1 MMDDRF
7 SGSYDA
13 ALHLLDR
20 QVVDSEGLLVCKVD
34 DIEIEERGDG
44 LYAVAILV
52 GRAALIPRLTGAL
65 GRRSLDFWR
74 RMGDEQAD
82 RTAPYRIG
90 FTDVAEVTSA
100 VRLRRRRHALLV
112 RADPAH
118 RLRDLLE
125 MKVRSATGAEL
136 GSVLDVRLNERQR
149 VTDFI
154 VGPGRPGS
162 LLGYDRNREQGPWLI
177 ATIVRWLHRHAGC
190 VPAEAAHIDW
200 SAQLV
205 TLDSAPGPLRPA

>member
-1 MMDDRF
+1 MEDRF

-44 LYAVAILV
+44 LYATAILV

-74 RMGDEQAD
+74 RMGDEQGD
-82 RTAPYRIG
+82 RTAPYRIA
-90 FTDVAEVTSA
+90 FTDVEEVTSA
-100 VRLRRRRHALLV
+100 VRLRRQRHALLV
-112 RADPAH
+112 RTNPAH

-125 MKVRSATGAEL
+125 MEVRTVTGAKL
-136 GSVLDVRLNERQR
+136 GSVLDVRLDEHQR

-162 LLGYDRNREQGPWLI
+162 LLGYDRNRDQGPWLI
-177 ATIVRWLHRHAGC
+177 ATIVRWLHRHAGS
-190 VPAEAAHIDW
+190 VSAEAARIDW
-200 SAQLV
+200 AAEVL
-205 TLDSAPGPLRPA
+205 TLDSAPGPLRRA